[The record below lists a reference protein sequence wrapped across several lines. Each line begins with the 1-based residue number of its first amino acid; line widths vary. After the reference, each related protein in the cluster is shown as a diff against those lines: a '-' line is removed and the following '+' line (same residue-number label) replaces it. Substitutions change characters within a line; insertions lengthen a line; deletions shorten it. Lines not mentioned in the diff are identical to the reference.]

1 MKQCTICNK
10 VIMTEEPQIL
20 AMGAYGTPKYLCDEC
35 SGDLEEATLGREPEK
50 IAAAM
55 ERIGTRL
62 ANTNPNKSTFL
73 TVNEVMEKA
82 AARAKLIKE
91 GKYDFSLD
99 EEADEDDEEGFDEVP
114 EELMETEEDRE
125 LDRADEEKLRKFD
138 KFYNWVLVGVLIGF
152 AGFLIW
158 RILDAFVF

>member
-1 MKQCTICNK
+1 MKCTICAK
-10 VIMTEEPQIL
+10 EFTAAEPKIL
-20 AMGAYGTPKYLCDEC
+20 AMGAYGTPKYVCDGC
-35 SGDLEEATLGREPEK
+35 SLDLDEATIGRDPEK

-55 ERIGTRL
+55 DRIGKRL
-62 ANTNPNKSTFL
+62 ADTNPDKSTFMA
-73 TVNEVMEKA
+73 VNGVMREA
-82 AARAKLIKE
+82 SERAKLIKE

-99 EEADEDDEEGFDEVP
+99 EAAEETDEEGFDEVP

-138 KFYNWVLVGVLIGF
+138 KFYNWILAGVLIGF

>member
-1 MKQCTICNK
+1 MKQCAICNK
-10 VIMTEEPQIL
+10 AITAEEPQIL
-20 AMGAYGTPKYLCDEC
+20 AMSAYGTPKYLCDEC
-35 SGDLEEATLGREPEK
+35 GDDLDEATLGREPDQ

-55 ERIGTRL
+55 DRIGTRL

-73 TVNEVMEKA
+73 TVNEVMKNA

-99 EEADEDDEEGFDEVP
+99 EEVEEEDEEGFEEIP
-114 EELMETEEDRE
+114 EELKETEEDRE

-152 AGFLIW
+152 VGFLIW